1 MTHPHPPGPAPAR
14 SWATPDHIGG
24 LIWFVFGAAVFY
36 GSWTMDRLAS
46 QNIDPVTAP
55 GLVPGLVGLGIMA
68 FALVLLVRRGTPPLI
83 GGPEDPGIEASPAAG
98 RHEGSLIET
107 GGEDVHDQ
115 PANWGRMALSW
126 ALCVGFAGLLLGRGL
141 PFWLLAGAFVFLHIL
156 FLDDPDRIAE
166 RPLGR
171 RILVAAIIAACT
183 AAAVTLV
190 FQKIFLVRLP

>member
-1 MTHPHPPGPAPAR
+1 MTHPPLPRPAPAR
-14 SWATPDHIGG
+14 SWATADHIGG
-24 LIWFVFGAAVFY
+24 LIWLVFGAAVFY
-36 GSWTMDRLAS
+36 GSWTMDRLES

-68 FALVLLVRRGTPPLI
+68 FALVLLFRRGTPPVI
-83 GGPEDPGIEASPAAG
+83 GGHHGGTPAVGG
-98 RHEGSLIET
+98 REGHLIET
-107 GGEDVHDQ
+107 SGEDVHDQ

-166 RPLGR
+166 RPLAR
-171 RILVAAIIAACT
+171 RVLIAAIIAAGT
-183 AAAVTLV
+183 AAAVTFV
-190 FQKIFLVRLP
+190 FQQIFLVRLP

>member
-1 MTHPHPPGPAPAR
+1 MTHPHPPRPAPVR
-14 SWATPDHIGG
+14 SWATADHISG
-24 LIWFVFGAAVFY
+24 LIWLVFGAAVFY
-36 GSWTMDRLAS
+36 GSWTMDRLES

-68 FALVLLVRRGTPPLI
+68 FALVLLFRRGTPPVI
-83 GGPEDPGIEASPAAG
+83 GGHDAA
-98 RHEGSLIET
+98 LIET
-107 GGEDVHDQ
+107 SGEDVHDQ

-156 FLDDPDRIAE
+156 LLDDPDRIAE

>member
-1 MTHPHPPGPAPAR
+1 MTDHPPLQPPSAR
-14 SWATPDHIGG
+14 SWATADHIGG
-24 LIWFVFGAAVFY
+24 LIWLVFGAAVFY
-36 GSWTMDRLAS
+36 GSWTMDRLES

-68 FALVLLVRRGTPPLI
+68 FALVLLFRRSAATTT
-83 GGPEDPGIEASPAAG
+83 GGHDGHFIEA
-98 RHEGSLIET
+98 
-107 GGEDVHDQ
+107 GGEAAHEQ

-141 PFWLLAGAFVFLHIL
+141 PFWLLSGTFVFLHIL
-156 FLDDPDRIAE
+156 LLDDPDRLAE

-171 RILVAAIIAACT
+171 RILLAAVVAACT
-183 AAAVTLV
+183 AAAVTFV